1 MSDDNGNDD
10 TRPKAVRMDPPP
22 GAEEPKK
29 KRGRPAGSIGNAK
42 IALIENSLNEL
53 LTIPAMAFASM
64 GDEQCAWILAGDNSP
79 GRQWAKSMAN
89 LARQSVSVRNV
100 LLKLN
105 EGGAWGGVIVSTLMV
120 GMPIAAH
127 HGALPERFNVLTAF
141 IMAQMPEE
149 EEEEQ

>member
-1 MSDDNGNDD
+1 MSDDNGSDE
-10 TRPKAVRMDPPP
+10 TRPKAVRMDPPSNSE
-22 GAEEPKK
+22 GEPKK
-29 KRGRPAGSIGNAK
+29 KRGRPPGSVGNAK

-79 GRQWAKSMAN
+79 GRQWSKSMAN
-89 LARQSVSVRNV
+89 LAKQSVSVRNV

-120 GMPIAAH
+120 AMPIAAH

-141 IMAQMPEE
+141 IMSNMPEE
-149 EEEEQ
+149 EQDG